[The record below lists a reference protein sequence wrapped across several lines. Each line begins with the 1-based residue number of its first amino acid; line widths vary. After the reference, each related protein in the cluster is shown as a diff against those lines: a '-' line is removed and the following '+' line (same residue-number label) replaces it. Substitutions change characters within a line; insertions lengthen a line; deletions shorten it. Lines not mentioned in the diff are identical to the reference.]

1 MKKCI
6 IGLHFLIVVGLVCV
20 IIPCAMTAE
29 TTFTHNFETG
39 DLSGWIIVE
48 GDAWDF
54 QPTFGDNPTARN
66 RGMASQHEG
75 DWWLGGYEKYQGPDV
90 KGQVA
95 GGIQGD
101 APTGILESIP
111 FKIVGDSISFLIAGG
126 NHPWVDGGAGSTCV
140 NLEIDGKMVLT
151 ATGTETES
159 LRKETWDVSALKGQS
174 VVIRLYDNNAGGW
187 GHLNFD
193 NINQLNSKGNE
204 ISWENVLAVDSNG
217 KLSTAWGA
225 IKNPS

>member
-1 MKKCI
+1 MKKHTL
-6 IGLHFLIVVGLVCV
+6 GFYFLIVVGLVYV

-29 TTFTHNFETG
+29 TKFNYNFETG
-39 DLSGWIIVE
+39 DLSGWTIVE

-75 DWWLGGYEKYQGPDV
+75 DWWLGGYEKYQGPDA
-90 KGQVA
+90 KGQVL

-111 FKIVGDSISFLIAGG
+111 FKIVGDGMSFLIAGG
-126 NHPWVDGGAGSTCV
+126 NHPWVEGGAGSTCI

-151 ATGTETES
+151 ATGTDTET
-159 LRKETWDVSALKGQS
+159 LRKETWDVSDLKGQS

-193 NINQLNSKGNE
+193 NIMQLDSKGNE
-204 ISWENVLAVDSNG
+204 ISWEKVLAVDSND

-225 IKNPS
+225 IKKPS